1 MLQKLT
7 IFYLYVFLT
16 HFAGVKAKVF

>member
-16 HFAGVKAKVF
+16 HFAGVKGKVF